1 MRSRLRCSVPVYRD
15 EAVVLRAQKLGESDR
30 IVTLLTRS
38 HGRVRAVARGVRKT
52 SSRIGGR
59 LEPFA
64 HVDIQLYTGKSLD
77 SVTQV
82 ESIAAMG
89 GALTSDYVAW
99 TSGTAMLETAE
110 RLTPQEGE
118 PAVPQFALLVSG
130 LRSLTAG
137 EHDPRLILDSYLLR
151 SLAVAGWSPS
161 FHDCAQCGSEGP
173 HRAFAIPAGG
183 IVCDSC
189 RPPGSAAPSAETVNL
204 LGALLSGEWD
214 QADTSEPRSRTE
226 ASGLIAAFLQW
237 HLDRGLKSL
246 PLVDRKTVGGVA

>member
-1 MRSRLRCSVPVYRD
+1 MLPG
-15 EAVVLRAQKLGESDR
+15 L
-30 IVTLLTRS
+30 
-38 HGRVRAVARGVRKT
+38 
-52 SSRIGGR
+52 
-59 LEPFA
+59 LEPPCW
-64 HVDIQLYTGKSLD
+64 K
-77 SVTQV
+77 
-82 ESIAAMG
+82 
-89 GALTSDYVAW
+89 
-99 TSGTAMLETAE
+99 TAE

-189 RPPGSAAPSAETVNL
+189 RPPGSAAPSAETVTL

-214 QADTSEPRSRTE
+214 QADISEPRSRTE

-237 HLDRGLKSL
+237 HLDRG
-246 PLVDRKTVGGVA
+246 TEIIAAG

>member
-1 MRSRLRCSVPVYRD
+1 
-15 EAVVLRAQKLGESDR
+15 
-30 IVTLLTRS
+30 
-38 HGRVRAVARGVRKT
+38 VARGVRKT

-64 HVDIQLYTGKSLD
+64 HVDILLHTGKSLE

-89 GALTSDYVAW
+89 GQLSSDYVAW

-130 LRSLTAG
+130 LRSLTAR

-173 HRAFAIPAGG
+173 HRAFAIAAGG
-183 IVCDSC
+183 IVCDAC
-189 RPPGSAAPSAETVNL
+189 RPPGSAAPKPETIEL
-204 LGALLSGEWD
+204 LGALLSGEWEHVD
-214 QADTSEPRSRTE
+214 ASEARSRTE

-246 PLVDRKTVGGVA
+246 PLVDRKTVGVATVGETA